1 MNETVLVTGANGFV
15 GRALCSSLITRGY
28 LVRSAVRRQVN
39 GYAGEVAVGDI
50 GPDTDWTDA
59 LVNVCGVV
67 HCAARTQVMNDRAFD
82 TLDAFRRVNKEG
94 ALNLARQAAAA
105 GVKRF
110 VFVST
115 VKVNGEATMPGH
127 PFRADDVPAPQDS
140 YGVSKHEAE
149 VDLKQLVRATGMEV
163 VIVRPPLVYGPMVK
177 GNFTSLIRML
187 VLGLPLPL
195 GAIHNKRSMVA
206 LDNLVDFLAVC
217 LSHPAAAGQTFL
229 VSDGEDVSTTDLLVR
244 TSNAMRK
251 RAILLPVPVPLL
263 KLVASLL
270 GKSAVAQRICGSL
283 QVDISKTRA
292 LLDWNPVIT
301 LDEGLRRAVQERVW
315 C

>member
-1 MNETVLVTGANGFV
+1 MSETVLVTGANGFL
-15 GRALCSSLITRGY
+15 GRTLCSSLITRGY
-28 LVRSAVRRQVN
+28 HVRSAVRRHVS
-39 GYAGEVAVGDI
+39 GDAGEVAVGDI

-59 LVNVCGVV
+59 LVNACGVV
-67 HCAARTQVMNDRAFD
+67 HCAARTQVMNDKAFD

-94 ALNLARQAAAA
+94 TLNLARQAAAV

-115 VKVNGEATMPGH
+115 VKVNGESTMPGH

-149 VDLKQLVRATGMEV
+149 VDLKQLALATGMEV

-177 GNFTSLIRML
+177 GNFTSLMRVL
-187 VLGLPLPL
+187 ALGLPLPL

-206 LDNLVDFLAVC
+206 LDNLVDFLAIC
-217 LSHPAAAGQTFL
+217 LRHPAAAGQTFL
-229 VSDGEDVSTTDLLVR
+229 VSDGEDVSTTELLVR

-251 RAILLPVPVPLL
+251 RSILLPVPVTLL

-270 GKSAVAQRICGSL
+270 GKSAMAQRICGSL

-301 LDEGLRRAVQERVW
+301 LDEGLRRAVQESV
-315 C
+315 